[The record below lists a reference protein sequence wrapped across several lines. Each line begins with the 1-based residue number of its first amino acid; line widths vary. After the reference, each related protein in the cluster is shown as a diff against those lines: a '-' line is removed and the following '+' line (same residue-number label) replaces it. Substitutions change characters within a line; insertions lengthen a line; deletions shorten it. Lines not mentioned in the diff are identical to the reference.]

1 MNDKV
6 FSYFNTLQ
14 SELATIYDEREASNI
29 ATIVFEDAFGIHNA
43 AISEKEFSSTNQ
55 EKFTRILSELLQ
67 KRPWQYV
74 LGEADFYGLR
84 FDVDEQVL
92 IPRVETEELV
102 NYIIEKHKNQAA
114 SILDIGTGS
123 GCIAVTLQEN
133 LKDAT
138 VLGVD
143 VSAGA
148 LALAKQNALKN
159 NSATQFQ
166 QLDILDVK
174 ASQKLP
180 KYDVIVSNPPYIQQ
194 TEKHLMPQHVL
205 TYEPQLALFVTNND
219 PLQFYKAI
227 ADFALQHLHP
237 NGWLYFEINEYFG
250 KEVLNLLKD
259 KGFAD
264 CELVQDMFGKD
275 RIALARL

>member
-1 MNDKV
+1 MNKKV
-6 FSYFNTLQ
+6 FSYFNVLQ
-14 SELATIYDEREASNI
+14 SKLAVIYDEREASNI
-29 ATIVFEDAFGIHNA
+29 AIIVFEDAFNIPNA
-43 AISEKEFSSTNQ
+43 AVSEQDFSSENQ
-55 EKFTRILSELLQ
+55 EKFTQILSELLQ
-67 KRPWQYV
+67 KKPWQYV
-74 LGEADFYGLR
+74 LGEADFYGLK
-84 FDVDEQVL
+84 FDVGTEVL

-102 NYIIEKHKNQAA
+102 NYIITKHKNQAA
-114 SILDIGTGS
+114 RILDIGTGS

-143 VSAGA
+143 VSRTA

-159 NSATQFQ
+159 NSTTKFQ
-166 QLDILDVK
+166 QLDVLDAE
-174 ASQKLP
+174 ASQKMP

-194 TEKHLMPQHVL
+194 SEKHLMPYHVL

-227 ADFALQHLHP
+227 AHFAFQHLHT

-250 KEVLNLLKD
+250 KEVLDLLKD
-259 KGFAD
+259 KGFVN